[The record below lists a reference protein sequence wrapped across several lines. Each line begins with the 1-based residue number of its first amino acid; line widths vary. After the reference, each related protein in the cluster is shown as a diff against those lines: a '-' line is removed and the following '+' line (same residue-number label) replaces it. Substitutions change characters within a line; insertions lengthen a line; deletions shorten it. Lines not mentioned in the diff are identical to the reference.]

1 MQRILLVKTSSLGDV
16 VHNLPVATD
25 IASAFPGAEIDWVV
39 EESIAALPEL
49 HVSVRRTIP
58 VAVRRWR
65 KSAWRRD
72 TWHEIG
78 SFIGRLRAQRYD
90 AVIDSQGLFKS
101 AFITRAARGPRY
113 GLGWRASR
121 EPLFP
126 FYNHTFHVPR
136 NVHAVDRNRR
146 LAASALGY
154 RESAKIEYGIEA
166 PMSESPMPGAQ
177 YAVLLH
183 ATSARSKL
191 WPQDHWIEMA
201 RALVEE
207 GVRSV
212 LPWGSEAERTR
223 SHALARDIPHALVP
237 PRVGVREIASLLAAA
252 RYVVGVD
259 TGLTHLAGALGVP
272 TVGVYVATD
281 PSRTGLRGCARAAN
295 LGGKGQLPRARDVL
309 HALRRLSG

>member
-1 MQRILLVKTSSLGDV
+1 MQRLLLVKTSSLGDV
-16 VHNLPVATD
+16 VHNLPVASD
-25 IASAFPGAEIDWVV
+25 IASAFPGAAIDWVV
-39 EESIAALPEL
+39 EESIAALPAL
-49 HVSVRRTIP
+49 HASVRQTIP

-65 KSAWRRD
+65 KSAWRRG
-72 TWHEIG
+72 TWREIG
-78 SFIGRLRAQRYD
+78 SFIERLRAERYD

-101 AFITRAARGPRY
+101 ALITRAARGRRY

-136 NVHAVDRNRR
+136 SVHAVDRNRR
-146 LAASALGY
+146 LAANALGY
-154 RESAKIEYGIEA
+154 RESSKIEYGIEA
-166 PMSESPMPGAQ
+166 PVSESMISGAE

-191 WPQDHWIEMA
+191 WREEHWLELGRTLIED
-201 RALVEE
+201 

-212 LPWGSEAERTR
+212 LPWGSETEHAR
-223 SHALARDIPHALVP
+223 SDALAKGIPEALVP
-237 PRVGVREIASLLAAA
+237 PRMGVREIASVLAAA
-252 RYVVGVD
+252 RYVIGVD

-281 PSRTGLRGCARAAN
+281 PSRTGLRGCARAVN
-295 LGGKGQLPRARDVL
+295 LGGKAQQPRAPDVL
-309 HALRRLSG
+309 LALRHLSG

>member
-16 VHNLPVATD
+16 VHNLPVASD
-25 IASAFPGAEIDWVV
+25 IAAAFPGAAIDWVV
-39 EESIAALPEL
+39 EESIAALPAL
-49 HVSVRRTIP
+49 HASVRHTIP

-65 KSAWRRD
+65 KRAWTRD
-72 TWHEIG
+72 TWREIG
-78 SFIGRLRAQRYD
+78 SFVERLRAERYD

-113 GLGWRASR
+113 GLDWRASR

-136 NVHAVDRNRR
+136 SVHAVDRNRR
-146 LAASALGY
+146 LAANALGY
-154 RESAKIEYGIEA
+154 RESTTIEYGIEA
-166 PMSESPMPGAQ
+166 PMSESTLFGAQ

-191 WPQDHWIEMA
+191 WPQEHWSELG
-201 RALVEE
+201 RALLEY

-212 LPWGSEAERTR
+212 LPWGSETERVR
-223 SHALARDIPHALVP
+223 SHAVAKNIPQALVP
-237 PRVGVREIASLLAAA
+237 PPMGVREIASLLGAA
-252 RYVVGVD
+252 RYVIGVD
-259 TGLTHLAGALGVP
+259 TGLTHLAGAFGVP

-281 PSRTGLRGCARAAN
+281 PSRTGLRGCARAVN
-295 LGGKGQLPRARDVL
+295 LGGKAQQPRPEDVL
-309 HALRRLSG
+309 QALRHLSG